1 MSNQYNFHTKTI
13 AKLGY
18 SDSLREKYMKFYRDR
33 SSLFLP
39 FLRGSAL
46 TYVGVDNIITGPFR
60 ELMIEYFRLGDFGS
74 NAREEYLYYLL
85 LFFGILQ
92 LFITSQS
99 AFQPVIEIIDTKV
112 ILRTKEKTLSVIK
125 NTFDVI
131 NLELVESNY
140 LQFSFRNGEVYNV
153 QVDDVS
159 IKEVLKQFTSFNLY
173 EEE

>member
-18 SDSLREKYMKFYRDR
+18 SDSLREKYMKFYRDK
-33 SSLFLP
+33 SSLYLP

-85 LFFGILQ
+85 LFFGLLQ
-92 LFITSQS
+92 LFITLQS

-125 NTFDVI
+125 NTFDII
-131 NLELVESNY
+131 NLEVVESNY

-159 IKEVLKQFTSFNLY
+159 IKEVQKQFTSFNLY

>member
-1 MSNQYNFHTKTI
+1 
-13 AKLGY
+13 
-18 SDSLREKYMKFYRDR
+18 MKFYRDR

-39 FLRGSAL
+39 LLRGSVL
-46 TYVGVDNIITGPFR
+46 TYIGVDNIITGPFR
-60 ELMIEYFRLGDFGS
+60 QLMIKYFRLGDFGS

-85 LFFGILQ
+85 LFFGLLQ
-92 LFITSQS
+92 LLITLQS

-125 NTFDVI
+125 NTFDII
-131 NLELVESNY
+131 NLEVVEDNF
-140 LQFSFRNGEVYNV
+140 LQFSFQNGEVYNV

-159 IKEVLKQFTSFNLY
+159 IKEVQKEFTSFNFY

>member
-1 MSNQYNFHTKTI
+1 
-13 AKLGY
+13 
-18 SDSLREKYMKFYRDR
+18 MKFYRDR

-46 TYVGVDNIITGPFR
+46 TYVGVDNLITGPFR
-60 ELMIEYFRLGDFGS
+60 QLMIKYFRLGDFGS

-85 LFFGILQ
+85 LFFGLLQ
-92 LFITSQS
+92 LLITLQS
-99 AFQPVIEIIDTKV
+99 AFQPVIEIVDTKV

-125 NTFDVI
+125 NTFDII
-131 NLELVESNY
+131 NLEVVESNY

-159 IKEVLKQFTSFNLY
+159 IKEIQKEFTSFNFY

>member
-1 MSNQYNFHTKTI
+1 
-13 AKLGY
+13 
-18 SDSLREKYMKFYRDR
+18 MKFYRDR

-60 ELMIEYFRLGDFGS
+60 QLMIKYFRLGDFGS

-85 LFFGILQ
+85 LFFGLLQ
-92 LFITSQS
+92 LLITLQTT
-99 AFQPVIEIIDTKV
+99 FQPVIEIIDTKV

-125 NTFDVI
+125 NTFDII
-131 NLELVESNY
+131 NLEMVESNY

-159 IKEVLKQFTSFNLY
+159 IKEIQKEFNTFNFY

>member
-1 MSNQYNFHTKTI
+1 
-13 AKLGY
+13 
-18 SDSLREKYMKFYRDR
+18 MKFYRDR

-60 ELMIEYFRLGDFGS
+60 QLMIKYFRLGDFGS

-92 LFITSQS
+92 LLITLQS

-112 ILRTKEKTLSVIK
+112 ILRTKERTLSVIK
-125 NTFDVI
+125 NTFDI
-131 NLELVESNY
+131 TNLELVEDNF

-159 IKEVLKQFTSFNLY
+159 IKEIQKEFTSFNFY

>member
-1 MSNQYNFHTKTI
+1 
-13 AKLGY
+13 
-18 SDSLREKYMKFYRDR
+18 MKFYRDR

-39 FLRGSAL
+39 FLRGSVL
-46 TYVGVDNIITGPFR
+46 TYIGVDNIITGPFR
-60 ELMIEYFRLGDFGS
+60 QLMIKYFRLGDFGS

-85 LFFGILQ
+85 LFFGLLQ
-92 LFITSQS
+92 LLITLQS

-125 NTFDVI
+125 NTFDII
-131 NLELVESNY
+131 NLEVVEDNF
-140 LQFSFRNGEVYNV
+140 LQFSFQNGEVYNV

-159 IKEVLKQFTSFNLY
+159 IKEVQKEFTSFNFY

>member
-1 MSNQYNFHTKTI
+1 
-13 AKLGY
+13 
-18 SDSLREKYMKFYRDR
+18 MKFYRDR

-39 FLRGSAL
+39 FLRGSVL

-60 ELMIEYFRLGDFGS
+60 QLMIKYFRLGDFGS

-85 LFFGILQ
+85 LFFGLLQ
-92 LFITSQS
+92 LFITLQS

-125 NTFDVI
+125 NTFDII
-131 NLELVESNY
+131 NLEVVESNY

-159 IKEVLKQFTSFNLY
+159 IKEIQKEFTSFNFY

>member
-1 MSNQYNFHTKTI
+1 
-13 AKLGY
+13 
-18 SDSLREKYMKFYRDR
+18 MKFYRDR

-39 FLRGSAL
+39 LLRGSAL

-60 ELMIEYFRLGDFGS
+60 QLMIKYFRLGDFGS

-85 LFFGILQ
+85 LFFGLLQ
-92 LFITSQS
+92 LLITLQS

-125 NTFDVI
+125 NTFDII
-131 NLELVESNY
+131 NLEVVEDNF

-159 IKEVLKQFTSFNLY
+159 IKEVQKEFTSFNFY

>member
-18 SDSLREKYMKFYRDR
+18 SDSLREKYMKLYRDR
-33 SSLFLP
+33 SSLLLP
-39 FLRGSAL
+39 FLRGSVL

-60 ELMIEYFRLGDFGS
+60 QLMIKYFRLGDFGS

-85 LFFGILQ
+85 LFFGLLQ
-92 LFITSQS
+92 LLITLQS

-125 NTFDVI
+125 NTFDI
-131 NLELVESNY
+131 TNLEIVEDNF
-140 LQFSFRNGEVYNV
+140 LQFSFGDEIYNV
-153 QVDDVS
+153 QVDDIS
-159 IKEVLKQFTSFNLY
+159 TKEIQEIFTSFNFY

>member
-1 MSNQYNFHTKTI
+1 
-13 AKLGY
+13 
-18 SDSLREKYMKFYRDR
+18 MKFYRDR

-60 ELMIEYFRLGDFGS
+60 QLMIKYFRLGDFGS

-85 LFFGILQ
+85 LFFGLLQ
-92 LFITSQS
+92 LLISLQS

-125 NTFDVI
+125 NTFDII
-131 NLELVESNY
+131 NLEVVESNY
-140 LQFSFRNGEVYNV
+140 LQFSFRNGEVFNV

-159 IKEVLKQFTSFNLY
+159 IKEIQKEFTSFNFY

>member
-125 NTFDVI
+125 NTFDII
-131 NLELVESNY
+131 NLEVVESNY

>member
-1 MSNQYNFHTKTI
+1 
-13 AKLGY
+13 
-18 SDSLREKYMKFYRDR
+18 MKFYRDR
-33 SSLFLP
+33 GSLFLP
-39 FLRGSAL
+39 FLRGSVL

-60 ELMIEYFRLGDFGS
+60 QLMIKYFRLGDFGS

-85 LFFGILQ
+85 LFFGLLQ
-92 LFITSQS
+92 LFITLQS

-112 ILRTKEKTLSVIK
+112 VLRTKERTLSVIK
-125 NTFDVI
+125 NTFDI
-131 NLELVESNY
+131 SNLEVVEGNF

-159 IKEVLKQFTSFNLY
+159 IKEVQKEFTSFNFY

>member
-1 MSNQYNFHTKTI
+1 
-13 AKLGY
+13 
-18 SDSLREKYMKFYRDR
+18 MKFYRDR

-39 FLRGSAL
+39 FLRGSVL

-60 ELMIEYFRLGDFGS
+60 QLMIKYFRLGDFGS

-85 LFFGILQ
+85 LFFGLLQ
-92 LFITSQS
+92 LFITLQS

-112 ILRTKEKTLSVIK
+112 ILRTKEKTLSIVK
-125 NTFDVI
+125 NTFDI
-131 NLELVESNY
+131 TNLKLVEGNF
-140 LQFSFRNGEVYNV
+140 LQFTFGDEIYNV

-159 IKEVLKQFTSFNLY
+159 IKEIQEIFTSFNFY

>member
-1 MSNQYNFHTKTI
+1 
-13 AKLGY
+13 
-18 SDSLREKYMKFYRDR
+18 
-33 SSLFLP
+33 
-39 FLRGSAL
+39 
-46 TYVGVDNIITGPFR
+46 
-60 ELMIEYFRLGDFGS
+60 MIKYFRLGDFGS

-85 LFFGILQ
+85 LFFGLLQ
-92 LFITSQS
+92 LLITLQS

-125 NTFDVI
+125 NTFDII
-131 NLELVESNY
+131 NLEVVESNY

-159 IKEVLKQFTSFNLY
+159 IKEIQEEFTSFNFY

>member
-1 MSNQYNFHTKTI
+1 
-13 AKLGY
+13 
-18 SDSLREKYMKFYRDR
+18 MKFYRDR

-60 ELMIEYFRLGDFGS
+60 QLMIKYFRLGDFGS

-85 LFFGILQ
+85 LFFGLLQ
-92 LFITSQS
+92 LLITLQS

-112 ILRTKEKTLSVIK
+112 VLRTKERTLSVIK
-125 NTFDVI
+125 NTFDI
-131 NLELVESNY
+131 SNLEVVEGNF

-159 IKEVLKQFTSFNLY
+159 IKEVQKEFTSFNFY

>member
-33 SSLFLP
+33 SSLYLP

-131 NLELVESNY
+131 NLEVVESNY

>member
-18 SDSLREKYMKFYRDR
+18 SDSLREKYMKFYRDG

-85 LFFGILQ
+85 LFFGLLQ
-92 LFITSQS
+92 LFITLQS

-125 NTFDVI
+125 NTFDII
-131 NLELVESNY
+131 NLEVVESNY

-153 QVDDVS
+153 QLDDVS
-159 IKEVLKQFTSFNLY
+159 IKEVQKQFTSFNLH

>member
-1 MSNQYNFHTKTI
+1 
-13 AKLGY
+13 
-18 SDSLREKYMKFYRDR
+18 MKFYRDR

-39 FLRGSAL
+39 LLRGSAL

-60 ELMIEYFRLGDFGS
+60 QLMIKYFRLGDFGS

-85 LFFGILQ
+85 LFFGLLQ
-92 LFITSQS
+92 LLITLQN

-125 NTFDVI
+125 NTFDII
-131 NLELVESNY
+131 NLEVVEGNF

-159 IKEVLKQFTSFNLY
+159 IKEVQKEFTSFNFY

>member
-1 MSNQYNFHTKTI
+1 
-13 AKLGY
+13 
-18 SDSLREKYMKFYRDR
+18 MKFYRDR

-39 FLRGSAL
+39 FLRGSVL

-60 ELMIEYFRLGDFGS
+60 QLMIKYFRLGDFGS

-85 LFFGILQ
+85 LFFGLLQ
-92 LFITSQS
+92 LLITLQS

-125 NTFDVI
+125 NTFDII
-131 NLELVESNY
+131 NLEVVEDNF

-159 IKEVLKQFTSFNLY
+159 IKEVQEAFTSFSFF

>member
-85 LFFGILQ
+85 LFFGLLQ
-92 LFITSQS
+92 LFITLQS

-125 NTFDVI
+125 NTFDI
-131 NLELVESNY
+131 ISLEVVESNY

-159 IKEVLKQFTSFNLY
+159 IKEVQKQFTSFNLY

>member
-1 MSNQYNFHTKTI
+1 
-13 AKLGY
+13 
-18 SDSLREKYMKFYRDR
+18 MKFYRDR

-60 ELMIEYFRLGDFGS
+60 QLMIKYFRLGDFGS

-85 LFFGILQ
+85 LFFGLLQ
-92 LFITSQS
+92 LFITLQS

-112 ILRTKEKTLSVIK
+112 ILRTKEKTLSVVK
-125 NTFDVI
+125 NTFDII
-131 NLELVESNY
+131 NLEVVESNY
-140 LQFSFRNGEVYNV
+140 LQFLFRNGEVYNV

-159 IKEVLKQFTSFNLY
+159 IKEIQKEFTSFNFY

>member
-1 MSNQYNFHTKTI
+1 
-13 AKLGY
+13 
-18 SDSLREKYMKFYRDR
+18 MKFYRDR

-39 FLRGSAL
+39 FLRGSVL

-60 ELMIEYFRLGDFGS
+60 QLMIKYFRLGDFGS

-85 LFFGILQ
+85 LFFGLLQ
-92 LFITSQS
+92 LFITLQS

-125 NTFDVI
+125 NTFDII
-131 NLELVESNY
+131 NLELVEDNF
-140 LQFSFRNGEVYNV
+140 LQFSFSGGEVYNV

-159 IKEVLKQFTSFNLY
+159 LKEVQEVFTSFNFY

>member
-1 MSNQYNFHTKTI
+1 
-13 AKLGY
+13 
-18 SDSLREKYMKFYRDR
+18 MKFYRDR

-39 FLRGSAL
+39 FLRGSVL

-60 ELMIEYFRLGDFGS
+60 QLMIKYFRLGDFGS

-85 LFFGILQ
+85 LFFGLLQ
-92 LFITSQS
+92 LLITLQS

-112 ILRTKEKTLSVIK
+112 ILRTKEKALSVIK
-125 NTFDVI
+125 NTFDII
-131 NLELVESNY
+131 NLEIVDSNY
-140 LQFSFRNGEVYNV
+140 LQFSFRNGEVYNI

-159 IKEVLKQFTSFNLY
+159 VKEIQKEFTSFNFY